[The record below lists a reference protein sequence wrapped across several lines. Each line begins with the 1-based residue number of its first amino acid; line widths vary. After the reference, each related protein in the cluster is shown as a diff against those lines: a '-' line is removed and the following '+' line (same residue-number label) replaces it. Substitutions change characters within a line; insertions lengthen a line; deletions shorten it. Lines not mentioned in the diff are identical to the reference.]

1 VSLDIPS
8 PLSRPTSFGGGSPG
22 RANNSPGRG
31 SREYNDDFALSLY
44 TGGEQEEVRYAELL
58 GGNRRSK
65 APNEDALELF
75 NAAQVEQQRQVEETL
90 GVSATLGDSMLVEG
104 SDEELEEVEA
114 AEEDAFEEIDPY
126 VS

>member
-1 VSLDIPS
+1 M
-8 PLSRPTSFGGGSPG
+8 
-22 RANNSPGRG
+22 
-31 SREYNDDFALSLY
+31 
-44 TGGEQEEVRYAELL
+44 RYAELL